1 MPYLVRS
8 ASLTG
13 YAEAARAGGLDPF
26 RMLAEV
32 GLPADSLSD
41 IDLKIPAD
49 KVGRLLELS
58 AQRSGIETFGL
69 RMAETRRASN
79 LGPLILLVR
88 DEPTLRQALQAM
100 ARYGHLHNEAIFLHV
115 EEEDGI
121 AVIRDEVLASDGGSL
136 KQATELVVGVLFRL
150 LRFFLGDDWHP
161 KTIFFAHGAPKDRS
175 VHTRVF
181 GAKVEFGHAFSGIV
195 CNARDLDLP
204 LPSADPVMAR
214 YVHRYLEDLDPKG
227 GKRMSNEVR
236 QMVLMLLP
244 SGRSTIDHIA
254 HHLGVN
260 RRTIHRHLA
269 QEGTTFSSILDAVR
283 SELAVRHLDRG
294 ERQCAEISGLL
305 GFSEPSAFTRWFKAT
320 FGCSPTQYRVSTAN
334 APGKEGSSEANRTIR
349 EKERSGS
356 VPTALS
362 IQCNRA
368 PITASETPAM
378 RSFRKRTP
386 KAGA

>member
-41 IDLKIPAD
+41 VDLKIPAD
-49 KVGRLLELS
+49 RVGRLLELS

-121 AVIRDEVLASDGGSL
+121 AVIRDEVLAGGAGSL
-136 KQATELVVGVLFRL
+136 RQATELVVGVLFRL

-161 KTIFFAHGAPKDRS
+161 KTIFFAHGAPKDRT

-181 GAKVEFGHAFSGIV
+181 GTNVEFGHAFSGIV
-195 CNARDLDLP
+195 CNASDLDLP

-214 YVHRYLEDLDPKG
+214 YVRRYLDDLDPDG
-227 GKRMSNEVR
+227 GKRMLDEVR

-254 HHLGVN
+254 RHLGIN

-269 QEGTTFSSILDAVR
+269 QDGTTFSSVLDAVR
-283 SELAVRHLDRG
+283 SELAVRYLNRG

-305 GFSEPSAFTRWFKAT
+305 GFSEPSAFTRWFGAT
-320 FGCSPTQYRVSTAN
+320 FGCSPTQFQVSAENTLRRKKQTKAHRT
-334 APGKEGSSEANRTIR
+334 PGKKDTQRT
-349 EKERSGS
+349 
-356 VPTALS
+356 TLS
-362 IQCNRA
+362 QK
-368 PITASETPAM
+368 TP
-378 RSFRKRTP
+378 RRP
-386 KAGA
+386 

>member
-41 IDLKIPAD
+41 VDLKIPAD

-121 AVIRDEVLASDGGSL
+121 AVIRDEVLASDVGSL

-161 KTIFFAHGAPKDRS
+161 KTVLFAHGAPKDRS

-181 GAKVEFGHAFSGIV
+181 GSNVEFGHAFSGIV
-195 CNARDLDLP
+195 CNASDLDLP

-214 YVHRYLEDLDPKG
+214 YVRRYLNDLDPEG
-227 GKRMSNEVR
+227 GKRMSDEVR
-236 QMVLMLLP
+236 QMVIMLLP
-244 SGRSTIDHIA
+244 SGRATVDHIA
-254 HHLGVN
+254 RHLGVN
-260 RRTIHRHLA
+260 RRTIHRHLT

-283 SELAVRHLDRG
+283 SELAVRYLDQG
-294 ERQCAEISGLL
+294 ERQCAEISGFL
-305 GFSEPSAFTRWFKAT
+305 GFSEPSAFTRWFRGT
-320 FGCSPTQYRVSTAN
+320 FGCSPTQFKVSKAS
-334 APGKEGSSEANRTIR
+334 AFDKGMIS
-349 EKERSGS
+349 RSHAGDQKKKTRRS
-356 VPTALS
+356 RLS
-362 IQCNRA
+362 
-368 PITASETPAM
+368 
-378 RSFRKRTP
+378 
-386 KAGA
+386 